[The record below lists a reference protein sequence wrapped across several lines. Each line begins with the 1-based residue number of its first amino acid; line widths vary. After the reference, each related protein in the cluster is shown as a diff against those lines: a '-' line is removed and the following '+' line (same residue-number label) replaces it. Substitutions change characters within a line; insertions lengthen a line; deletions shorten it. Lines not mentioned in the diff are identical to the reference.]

1 MAPRQAKRQFGSI
14 RKLPSGRFQAR
25 YTGPDGHTYAAR
37 RENGQALTF
46 QTRGD
51 ADGWLSLRRS
61 EILRNDWLPPAA
73 PRVVPLTVREFAEA
87 WLSHRDLEDRPG
99 STTTSSCAT
108 TCSPPSAQ
116 RRCPRSPR
124 PRCGRG
130 TPHSVSAPGRRPART
145 PTRCCER
152 S

>member
-61 EILRNDWLPPAA
+61 EILRNDWPPPAA

-87 WLSHRDLEDRPG
+87 WLSHRDLEDRPP
-99 STTTSSCAT
+99 A
-108 TCSPPSAQ
+108 PA
-116 RRCPRSPR
+116 R
-124 PRCGRG
+124 PRVPHLRHNAGARGHPGRG
-130 TPHSVSAPGRRPART
+130 ADVARR
-145 PTRCCER
+145 TR
-152 S
+152 

>member
-1 MAPRQAKRQFGSI
+1 MDARSIWHVAGTGIGTGEVSPMVTRQAKRQFGSI

-61 EILRNDWLPPAA
+61 EILLNDWLPPA
-73 PRVVPLTVREFAEA
+73 VPKAV
-87 WLSHRDLEDRPG
+87 P
-99 STTTSSCAT
+99 
-108 TCSPPSAQ
+108 
-116 RRCPRSPR
+116 
-124 PRCGRG
+124 
-130 TPHSVSAPGRRPART
+130 
-145 PTRCCER
+145 
-152 S
+152 